1 MTRLSLAA
9 FACLLM
15 TGFASA
21 QTPGD
26 NAVVRLDP
34 ALDALVAPDAKVEL
48 VKGGFGFTEGPV
60 WMQQGKT
67 GFLLFTD
74 IPGAV
79 VWKLTPDG
87 KASVYLD
94 NVGYN
99 GPEPWRWG
107 PVQNNGLDKSDPKFE
122 EFAMNG
128 ADGLTVDRQGRLILA
143 TFAGRSLMRIEK
155 NGKRTVLAD
164 NYQGHRFGGRSL
176 MRIEHDGRRT
186 VLADRWEGKRFGGP
200 NDVVVKSDGAI
211 YFTDTYGSFRQREK
225 DPRKE
230 LDFTGVYMWKDGKL
244 SLLVKD
250 MPMVNGLAFS
260 PDEKYLYV
268 NGSREN
274 YVNRYEVLPDGTLAN
289 GKLFIDLSKETERG
303 ITDGLRVDTKGNLY
317 ETGPGGVWII
327 SPEGKHLGTIRA
339 PEQSTNVGFGD
350 ADKKTLYIA
359 ARTGIYKIRVLTP
372 GI

>member
-1 MTRLSLAA
+1 MTRFTLAA
-9 FACLLM
+9 SACLLS
-15 TGFASA
+15 TAIA
-21 QTPGD
+21 YAAGD

-34 ALDALVAPDAKVEL
+34 ALDQLVAPDAKVEL

-60 WMQQGKT
+60 WMTEGKS
-67 GFLLFTD
+67 GYLLFTD
-74 IPGAV
+74 IPGNV

-87 KASVYLD
+87 KASVYLE
-94 NVGYN
+94 NVGYQ
-99 GPEPWRWG
+99 GPEVWRWG
-107 PVQNNGLDKSDPKFE
+107 GIQNNGFDRNDQRFE
-122 EFAMNG
+122 EFAMIG

-143 TFAGRSLMRIEK
+143 TFGGRSLMRIEK

-164 NYQGHRFGGRSL
+164 SYQGH
-176 MRIEHDGRRT
+176 
-186 VLADRWEGKRFGGP
+186 RFGGP

-211 YFTDTYGSFRQREK
+211 YFTDTYGSFRLREK

-274 YVNRYEVLPDGTLAN
+274 YVNRYEVKPDGTLTN
-289 GKLFIDLSKETERG
+289 GKLFIDMSKETERG

-327 SPEGKHLGTIRA
+327 SPDGKHIGTIRA
-339 PEQSTNVGFGD
+339 PEQATNVGFGD
-350 ADKKTLYIA
+350 PDKKTLYIA

>member
-1 MTRLSLAA
+1 MTRFTLATS
-9 FACLLM
+9 ACLLF
-15 TGFASA
+15 TAIA
-21 QTPGD
+21 HAAD
-26 NAVVRLDP
+26 DKAVVRLDP
-34 ALDALVAPDAKVEL
+34 ALDQLVAPDAKVEL

-60 WMQQGKT
+60 WMSEGKS
-67 GFLLFTD
+67 GYLLFTD
-74 IPGAV
+74 IPGNV

-87 KASVYLD
+87 KASVYLE
-94 NVGYN
+94 NVGYQ
-99 GPEPWRWG
+99 GPEVWRWG
-107 PVQNNGLDKSDPKFE
+107 GVQNNGFDRNDQRFE
-122 EFAMNG
+122 EFAMIG

-143 TFAGRSLMRIEK
+143 TFGGRSLMRIEK

-164 NYQGHRFGGRSL
+164 KYDGH
-176 MRIEHDGRRT
+176 
-186 VLADRWEGKRFGGP
+186 RFGGP

-211 YFTDTYGSFRQREK
+211 YFTDTYGSFRLREK

-244 SLLVKD
+244 SLLAKD

-268 NGSREN
+268 NGSRDN
-274 YVNRYEVLPDGTLAN
+274 YVNRYDVKPDGTLAN

-327 SPEGKHLGTIRA
+327 SPDAKHLGTIRA
-339 PEQSTNVGFGD
+339 PEQATNVGFGD
-350 ADKKTLYIA
+350 PDKKTLYIA

>member
-1 MTRLSLAA
+1 MTKLSLAA
-9 FACLLM
+9 FACLLS
-15 TGFASA
+15 TGIAGA
-21 QTPGD
+21 QTASD
-26 NAVVRLDP
+26 KAVVRLDP
-34 ALDALVAPDAKVEL
+34 ALDALVSSDAKVEL

-60 WMQQGKT
+60 WVQEGNS
-67 GFLLFTD
+67 GYLLFTD

-94 NVGYN
+94 HTGYE
-99 GPEPWRWG
+99 GPEVWRWG
-107 PVQNNGLDKSDPKFE
+107 GVQTNGFDRNDPRFE
-122 EFAMNG
+122 EFAMIG
-128 ADGLTVDRQGRLILA
+128 ADGLTLDRQGRLILA
-143 TFAGRSLMRIEK
+143 TFAGRSLMRVEK
-155 NGKRTVLAD
+155 DGKRTVLAD
-164 NYQGHRFGGRSL
+164 SYQGH
-176 MRIEHDGRRT
+176 
-186 VLADRWEGKRFGGP
+186 RFGGP

-211 YFTDTYGSFRQREK
+211 YFTDTYGSFRLRDK

-230 LDFTGVYMWKDGKL
+230 LDFTGVFMWKDGKL
-244 SLLVKD
+244 ALLVKD

-268 NGSREN
+268 NGSRDN

-289 GKLFIDLSKETERG
+289 GKLLIDLSKETERG

-339 PEQSTNVGFGD
+339 PEQATNVGFGD

-359 ARTGIYKIRVLTP
+359 ARTGIYKVRVLTP

>member
-1 MTRLSLAA
+1 MTRFTLALS
-9 FACLLM
+9 ACLLS
-15 TGFASA
+15 TAIA
-21 QTPGD
+21 HAAD
-26 NAVVRLDP
+26 DKAVVRLDP
-34 ALDALVAPDAKVEL
+34 ALDQLVAPDAKVEL

-60 WMQQGKT
+60 WMTEGKS
-67 GFLLFTD
+67 GYLLFTD
-74 IPGAV
+74 IPGNV

-87 KASVYLD
+87 KASVYLE
-94 NVGYN
+94 NVGYQ
-99 GPEPWRWG
+99 GPEVWRWG
-107 PVQNNGLDKSDPKFE
+107 GVQNNGFDRNDSRFE
-122 EFAMNG
+122 EFPLIG

-164 NYQGHRFGGRSL
+164 KYDGH
-176 MRIEHDGRRT
+176 
-186 VLADRWEGKRFGGP
+186 RFGGP

-211 YFTDTYGSFRQREK
+211 YFTDTYGSFRLREK

-230 LDFTGVYMWKDGKL
+230 LDFTGVYVWKDGKL

-274 YVNRYEVLPDGTLAN
+274 YVNRYEVKPDGTLTN

-303 ITDGLRVDTKGNLY
+303 VTDGLRVDTKGNLY
-317 ETGPGGVWII
+317 ATGPGGVWII
-327 SPEGKHLGTIRA
+327 SPEAKHLGTIRA
-339 PEQSTNVGFGD
+339 PEQATNVGFGD
-350 ADKKTLYIA
+350 PDKKTLYIA

>member
-1 MTRLSLAA
+1 MIRLPIAAAACALATS
-9 FACLLM
+9 FAI
-15 TGFASA
+15 AEPSD
-21 QTPGD
+21 P
-26 NAVVRLDP
+26 AVLRLDP
-34 ALDALVAPDAKVEL
+34 ALDALVSPDAKVEL

-60 WMQQGKT
+60 WVQKGKE
-67 GFLLFTD
+67 GYLLFTD
-74 IPGAV
+74 IPGRV
-79 VWKLTPDG
+79 VWKLTADG

-107 PVQNNGLDKSDPKFE
+107 PVQNNGLDKTDPKFE

-143 TFAGRSLMRIEK
+143 TFAGRSLMRIE
-155 NGKRTVLAD
+155 NDGK
-164 NYQGHRFGGRSL
+164 
-176 MRIEHDGRRT
+176 RT

-200 NDVVVKSDGAI
+200 NDVVVKSNGAI
-211 YFTDTYGSFRQREK
+211 YFTDTYGAFRLRDK

-260 PDEKYLYV
+260 PDEEYLYV
-268 NGSREN
+268 NGSRDN
-274 YVNRYEVLPDGTLAN
+274 YVNRYEVKPDGTLTN
-289 GKLFIDLSKETERG
+289 GKLFIDMSKETERG

-317 ETGPGGVWII
+317 ETAPGGVWVI

-359 ARTGIYKIRVLTP
+359 ARTGIYKIRVNTP

>member
-1 MTRLSLAA
+1 MTRFTLAVS
-9 FACLLM
+9 ACLLS
-15 TGFASA
+15 TAIA
-21 QTPGD
+21 HAAGD

-34 ALDALVAPDAKVEL
+34 ALDQLVAPDAKVEL
-48 VKGGFGFTEGPV
+48 VKGGFGFTEGPG
-60 WMQQGKT
+60 WMAEGKS
-67 GFLLFTD
+67 GYLLFTD
-74 IPGAV
+74 IPGNV

-94 NVGYN
+94 NVGYQ
-99 GPEPWRWG
+99 GPEVWRWG
-107 PVQNNGLDKSDPKFE
+107 GIQNNGFDRNDQRFE
-122 EFAMNG
+122 EFAMIG

-143 TFAGRSLMRIEK
+143 TFGGRSLMRIEK

-164 NYQGHRFGGRSL
+164 SYQGH
-176 MRIEHDGRRT
+176 
-186 VLADRWEGKRFGGP
+186 RFGGP

-211 YFTDTYGSFRQREK
+211 YFTDTYGSFRLREK

-274 YVNRYEVLPDGTLAN
+274 YVNRYEVKPDGTLTN
-289 GKLFIDLSKETERG
+289 GKLFIDMSKETERG
-303 ITDGLRVDTKGNLY
+303 VTDGLRVDTKGNLY

-327 SPEGKHLGTIRA
+327 SPDGKHIGTIRA
-339 PEQSTNVGFGD
+339 PEQATNVGFGD
-350 ADKKTLYIA
+350 PDKKTLYIA